1 MSISIKKAALTSLMF
16 LCSSSFSGVKLP
28 EVKVVVQPRFDLSV
42 RSPALDSS
50 VQEWSIR
57 RAQVELAY
65 SDESKLGFGVSADVS
80 KDKIL
85 QNAFIRYKPFDF
97 LSIRAGR
104 ARPSFGYDMQKA
116 PEKLWLVDNSRTSTF
131 IKSAVG
137 TDRNVGLEISGS
149 LPAKTFYKLGCYDS
163 PNYKNGP
170 FEFVELFAAEAGW
183 KQFDFFQLTAAFRTE
198 SFRQHPLLQ
207 YRTSFFDVALVSELF
222 QKRWYTEVEFFYGD
236 ASLKDYLVDWDDED
250 EFVTASLRVL
260 STYRFDFKGNALW
273 PVIAVEHFD
282 NGFTGTQDYTGGI
295 RWGRGEAFF
304 IDLNGKFT
312 VREDSVSGRKIT
324 VQGTYIFKRK

>member
-104 ARPSFGYDMQKA
+104 ARPSFGYDMQTA

-149 LPAKTFYKLGCYDS
+149 
-163 PNYKNGP
+163 
-170 FEFVELFAAEAGW
+170 
-183 KQFDFFQLTAAFRTE
+183 
-198 SFRQHPLLQ
+198 
-207 YRTSFFDVALVSELF
+207 
-222 QKRWYTEVEFFYGD
+222 
-236 ASLKDYLVDWDDED
+236 
-250 EFVTASLRVL
+250 
-260 STYRFDFKGNALW
+260 
-273 PVIAVEHFD
+273 
-282 NGFTGTQDYTGGI
+282 
-295 RWGRGEAFF
+295 
-304 IDLNGKFT
+304 
-312 VREDSVSGRKIT
+312 
-324 VQGTYIFKRK
+324 